1 MGSALATAF
10 RARHPGVEVRIHET
24 DFTDPTAGVR
34 SGRADIAL
42 TRAPFDRRAMT
53 VRVLRSDPIGVVL
66 RADDPLARR
75 SSLAL
80 ADLADRRWFRLPEDT
95 DTQWRAYWIPAR
107 VRADGPVVR
116 TIHECVQAVLWNDTV
131 GLTALG
137 HDLEPGLTVVPLRD
151 HPPSELVLAWNS
163 ADHNP
168 LVRSFARITAAV
180 TRRDRLRR
188 GPDRPR

>member
-1 MGSALATAF
+1 RSRATAAGASILTIGTLADSVEQAGAALAAAF
-10 RARHPGVEVRIHET
+10 RERHPDVEVRIHET

-42 TRAPFDRRAMT
+42 TRMPFDRSAMT

-75 SSLAL
+75 PSLAL
-80 ADLADRRWFRLPEDT
+80 ADLAERRWFRLPDDT
-95 DTQWRAYWIPAR
+95 DAPWRAYWMPSG

-116 TIHECVQAVLWNDTV
+116 TIHECVQAALWNDTV

-137 HDLEPGLTVVPLRD
+137 HELPHGLTAVPLRD
-151 HPPSELVLAWNS
+151 HPP
-163 ADHNP
+163 
-168 LVRSFARITAAV
+168 
-180 TRRDRLRR
+180 
-188 GPDRPR
+188 